1 MGLFPPKT
9 RKIFAF
15 VHFADTEA
23 DAEVE
28 EPEKYALEVEELGLA
43 VSTASRLLT
52 KLLDSASFSQR
63 IDSTHLTMLL
73 RQTLKSSIPIACK
86 DWVAACLM
94 KMISISQPMA
104 GLVEDPIS
112 TEVTLYETIP
122 RLIQQL
128 ESSMSEEA
136 REAAVVELNRI
147 VSEGVVGSSRAVAS
161 RGGIFQLVKILGEG
175 ISERALEAA
184 LTVLYSLSMDADNH
198 AAIVASGAVPV
209 LRRIVLSERPQWTR
223 ALRLLRNLPV

>member
-1 MGLFPPKT
+1 MHL
-9 RKIFAF
+9 
-15 VHFADTEA
+15 ADNEA
-23 DAEVE
+23 DAEAE
-28 EPEKYALEVEELGLA
+28 EPEKYALKVEESGLA
-43 VSTASRLLT
+43 ISAASRLLT
-52 KLLDSASFSQR
+52 KLLDSASFSKR
-63 IDSTHLTMLL
+63 INSTHLIMLL
-73 RQTLKSSIPIACK
+73 RQIIKSGIPITCK

-94 KMISISQPMA
+94 KLLSISQPMA

-128 ESSMSEEA
+128 ESSSKEA

-147 VSEGVVGSSRAVAS
+147 VSEGVVGSATAVAS
-161 RGGIFQLVKILGEG
+161 QGGIFQLVKILGEG
-175 ISERALEAA
+175 MSERASEAA
-184 LTVLYSLSMDADNH
+184 LAVLYNLSMDTENH

-209 LRRIVLSERPQWTR
+209 LRRFVLSERPHWTR